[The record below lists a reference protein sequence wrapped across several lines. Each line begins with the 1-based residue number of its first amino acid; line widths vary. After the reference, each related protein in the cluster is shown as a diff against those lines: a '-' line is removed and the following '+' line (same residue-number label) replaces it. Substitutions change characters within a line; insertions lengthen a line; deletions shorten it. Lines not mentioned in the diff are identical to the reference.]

1 MPAAY
6 ARSYSPSN
14 GSTIYA
20 GIQPGGFAGSVAL
33 DGVSVAGSF
42 DGPMIPS
49 WASAAAVNQIVTIPG
64 TTGAGG
70 AAVDAFCGWVYRPGT
85 KTIYI
90 AAAGGHNDSS
100 DNRVVALD
108 LRTSSPG
115 WVTLKAS
122 TGSDLVLN
130 QAYQPDGTPSSRHTY
145 HYHRWS
151 EQQQRVM
158 LMGCYAPYG
167 PGVPTFMYVDGF
179 SLATNTWDAEGT
191 WSNPGVFSGLYANAH
206 EAGGDSWS
214 LWGSNVR
221 KWTASTATWS
231 TVTITTAGNAIR
243 FPWAW
248 DSLRNQFYGLAIGD
262 SQGSGTDVRS
272 TRMVG
277 TVQTTI
283 AFSAGSA
290 AALTSFQSG
299 DAQYPGMDYDA
310 ANDRFVWYDGRG
322 AQAGKIFTITP
333 NGTTTWDLAVLTT
346 TGATL
351 PATNAGGLNNKIT
364 YVDFGAVKGFVLMPN
379 ASAGCYFLRTT

>member
-1 MPAAY
+1 MAAPHT
-6 ARSYSPSN
+6 RSYYASNPPS
-14 GSTIYA
+14 ILA
-20 GIQPGGFAGSVAL
+20 GRFGGGFAGAVQLGGVAL
-33 DGVSVAGSF
+33 SGSF
-42 DGPMIPS
+42 DGPVVPS

-108 LRTSSPG
+108 LRVNSPS
-115 WVTLKAS
+115 WVALKAN
-122 TGSDLVLN
+122 TGSNSITD

-167 PGVPTFMYVDGF
+167 PGVFTFNILDGF
-179 SLATNTWDAEGT
+179 NPATGLWDAQGT
-191 WSNPGVFSGLYANAH
+191 WANTGAGLYANAH
-206 EAGGDSWS
+206 DPNGDSWAI
-214 LWGSNVR
+214 WGSTVR
-221 KWTASTATWS
+221 RWNAASATWS
-231 TVTITTAGNAIR
+231 SVTVSTVGSAIR

-262 SQGSGTDVRS
+262 SQGGGTDLRS
-272 TRMVG
+272 TRQNG
-277 TVQTTI
+277 TTQSAIT
-283 AFSAGSA
+283 FSAGSS
-290 AALTSFQSG
+290 AALAQFQSG
-299 DAQYPGMDYDA
+299 DGQYPGMDYDA

-333 NGTTTWDLAVLTT
+333 NGTTTWDMAVLTT

-351 PATNAGGLNNKIT
+351 PATNGGGLQNKLT
-364 YVDFGAVKGFVLMPN
+364 YVDFGTVKGFVLMPN

>member
-1 MPAAY
+1 MVAPHT
-6 ARSYSPSN
+6 RSYYASN
-14 GSTIYA
+14 PPTMLA
-20 GIQPGGFAGSVAL
+20 GRFGGGFAGAVQLGGVAL
-33 DGVSVAGSF
+33 AGSLE
-42 DGPMIPS
+42 GPVVPT

-64 TTGAGG
+64 TAGAGG
-70 AAVDAFCGWVYRPGT
+70 AAVDAFCGWVYRPSA

-90 AAAGGHNDSS
+90 AAAGGHNDSF

-108 LRTSSPG
+108 LRTNSPA
-115 WVTLKAS
+115 WVTLKAN
-122 TGSDLVLN
+122 TGSNLVLD

-167 PGVPTFMYVDGF
+167 PGVFTFNILDGF
-179 SLATNTWDAEGT
+179 NPATNTWDAQGT
-191 WSNPGVFSGLYANAH
+191 WANTTAGFYANAH
-206 EAGGDSWS
+206 DPNGDSWA
-214 LWGSNVR
+214 LWGGSSARRWN
-221 KWTASTATWS
+221 ASSATWS
-231 TVTITTAGNAIR
+231 TVTITNVGSAIR

-262 SQGSGTDVRS
+262 SQGGGTDLRS

-277 TVQTTI
+277 TVQSAIT
-283 AFSAGSA
+283 FSAGST
-290 AALTSFQSG
+290 AALVQFQSG
-299 DAQYPGMDYDA
+299 DGQYPGMDYDA

-333 NGTTTWDLAVLTT
+333 NGTTVWDMAVLTT

-351 PATNAGGLNNKIT
+351 PATNGGGLNNKLT
-364 YVDFGAVKGFVLMPN
+364 YVDFGTVKGFVLMPN
-379 ASAGCYFLRTT
+379 ASAGCYFLRTA